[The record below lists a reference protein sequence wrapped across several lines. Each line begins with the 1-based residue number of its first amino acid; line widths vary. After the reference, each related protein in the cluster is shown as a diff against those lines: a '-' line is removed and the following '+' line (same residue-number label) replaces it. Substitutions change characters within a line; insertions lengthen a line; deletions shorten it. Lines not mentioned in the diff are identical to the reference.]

1 MTTESKLSE
10 TRESLRSDE
19 PIRTQDHDLLARTHL
34 VDVLS
39 KHILHADTP
48 EAVVIALNAPWGAGK
63 SSFLNLLEQKL
74 VPPAELAETTASQPI
89 VIRFNPW
96 HYMSLEQLVGMFFTE
111 LERGIGTASNK
122 ELTKKIGTALHTL
135 GGLASIFHS
144 GAGGFFKEAASA
156 LTQGPSLPELKRQ
169 LDSLLKDFAQRIVV
183 FVDDIDRLERDAL
196 RLLFRM
202 IRLNAN
208 FPNVTYVLAFDRLV
222 VEKNLDETN
231 GIRGRDYLEK
241 IIQVSFDIPAPEP
254 SIRHRILF
262 SEMDAVL
269 GSLKTQP
276 LDQRRWGNVFHSGFK
291 NHFRTLRHIKRYA
304 NGLRLTL
311 APVSEEV
318 DLVDFLSIELLR
330 VFHPEVYLAVAAG
343 KDMIAPTRMSNLSS
357 LPVERLQLWLEGLCA
372 KASPGFQED
381 VRGILRELFPE
392 LGRVSSSTRYD
403 GSFHARWR
411 RECRVCSPEVFDKYF
426 LLAIPEGEVSEIEM
440 RAFVEGVGDVTRTK
454 EFLARARETGHA
466 RRFMERLED
475 FTSELPQ
482 ASIAP
487 LVSVLFDDGDLLRF
501 ESRGMLD
508 ITADMQ
514 VPRIIYQCLS
524 KLQTEQERIDLVQLC
539 VKEGLSLYTVVQEVS
554 LFEPNDQAGDGQPI
568 LTSHSQWER
577 LRDTALDRITKAC
590 ADETIWASQNLPYVL
605 FAWLRWSD
613 EGTVQTAV
621 STHVQDDQ
629 SLILFI
635 GKFLGDA
642 HSLSVGDK
650 VATKHVGLSKQ
661 GVATFLDIES
671 TLTRLRGLATG
682 GGDFA
687 DIASELVARLERPV
701 MPWGA

>member
-1 MTTESKLSE
+1 MTTELRSIGNSAA
-10 TRESLRSDE
+10 LRSDE
-19 PIRTQDHDLLARTHL
+19 PIRTHAQDMLARTHL
-34 VDVLS
+34 VEVLS
-39 KHILHADTP
+39 RHILQTDTP

-74 VPPAELAETTASQPI
+74 VPPAAVAETTASHPI
-89 VIRFNPW
+89 VVRFNPW
-96 HYMSLEQLVGMFFTE
+96 HYMSLEQLVGMFFAE

-122 ELTKKIGTALHTL
+122 ELTKKIGTALQAL
-135 GGLASIFHS
+135 GGMAGIFHS
-144 GAGGFFKEAASA
+144 GAGGFIKEAANA
-156 LTQGPSLPELKRQ
+156 LKQGPSLPELKRE
-169 LDSLLKDFAQRIVV
+169 LDKLLPDLTQRVVV

-202 IRLNAN
+202 IRLNAD

-222 VEKNLDETN
+222 VEKNLDEPN

-254 SIRHRILF
+254 STRHRILF

-269 GSLKTQP
+269 GSLKTRP

-311 APVSEEV
+311 PPVAEEV

-330 VFHPEVYLAVAAG
+330 VFHPEVYSAVAAG
-343 KDMIAPTRMSNLSS
+343 KDMIAPPRISNLINI
-357 LPVERLQLWLEGLCA
+357 PVDRLRQWFEDLCA

-381 VRGILRELFPE
+381 VRGILRELFPA
-392 LGRVSSSTRYD
+392 LGRVSSTTRHD
-403 GSFHARWR
+403 VSFHARWR

-426 LLAIPEGEVSEIEM
+426 LLAIPEGEVSEIEV
-440 RAFVEGVGDVTRTK
+440 RAFVDGVGDVTRTK
-454 EFLARARETGHA
+454 EFLARARESGHA

-487 LVSVLFDDGDLLRF
+487 LVRVLFDDGDLLRF

-524 KLQTEQERIDLVQLC
+524 KLPTEQERIDLVQLS
-539 VKEGLSLYTVVQEVS
+539 VKEGSSLYTVVQEVS
-554 LFEPNDQAGDGQPI
+554 LLEPNDQAGDGRPI

-590 ADETIWASQNLPYVL
+590 ADETLWTSQNLPYVL

-613 EGTVQTAV
+613 EGTVRTAV

-650 VATKHVGLSKQ
+650 VATKHVGLSKK
-661 GVATFLDIES
+661 GVAQFIDIDV
-671 TLTRLRGLATG
+671 TLKRLRSLSTG
-682 GGDFA
+682 GGDLA
-687 DIASELVARLERPV
+687 DVASALVAQWERP
-701 MPWGA
+701 GFD